1 MNAKAVE
8 AIIFTLVGCMLNN
21 IFLEYIIKLDPA
33 AGHLITFCQ
42 FLFIALHGFIF
53 TSKFGTVKPKIP
65 FQDYLIL
72 VAFFYITSVV
82 NNWAFAFNIP
92 VPLHM
97 IFRAGSLIANMILG
111 IVIIKRKYTL
121 EKYISVLLITGGII
135 ICTLYSSK
143 EIETEAPCVDCDVNV
158 QNVNNKATADHFF
171 WWVIGIVLLT
181 GALLMSAGMGIFQEQ
196 LYKKHGKHP
205 QEALFYTHLYPL
217 PGFLMQFT
225 SLVEHAVIATNSDP
239 FKVPVLEVEIPIL
252 WGFLLLNV
260 ITQYMCISNVYIL
273 TTECQSL
280 TVTLVITLR
289 KFFSLLFSI
298 LYFKN
303 PFTLAHWIG
312 TIMVFAG
319 TLMFSETH
327 HSIKALLLP
336 SKQAKVKKV
345 DKKDKLN
352 LFLIIAI
359 RFF

>member
-1 MNAKAVE
+1 MNPKAVQ
-8 AIIFTLVGCMLNN
+8 AIIFTLLGCMLNN
-21 IFLEYIIKLDPA
+21 IFLEYIIKLDPG

-42 FLFIALHGFIF
+42 FLFIATHGLIF
-53 TSKFGTVKPKIP
+53 TSKFGTVKPKID
-65 FQDYLIL
+65 FQDYLKL
-72 VAFFYITSVV
+72 NLFFFTTSVV

-111 IVIIKRKYTL
+111 IVIVKRKYTL
-121 EKYISVLLITGGII
+121 EKYISVLLITLGII
-135 ICTLYSSK
+135 ICTLYSSN
-143 EIETEAPCVDCDVNV
+143 TQAQVACSDCEGDY
-158 QNVNNKATADHFF
+158 QNVKSEVSPDHFF
-171 WWVIGIVLLT
+171 WWVIGIILLT

-205 QEALFYTHLYPL
+205 QEALYYTHLYPL
-217 PGFLMQFT
+217 PGFLLYSS
-225 SLVEHAVIATNSDP
+225 SLIEHASIATNSEP
-239 FKVPVLEVEIPIL
+239 FTVPVLNVGIPLI

-298 LYFKN
+298 IYFQN
-303 PFTLAHWIG
+303 PFTFAHWIG
-312 TIMVFAG
+312 TIMVFTG

-327 HSIKALLLP
+327 HKIRMMLTS
-336 SKQAKVKKV
+336 SKETKV
-345 DKKDKLN
+345 DTDKKKK
-352 LFLIIAI
+352 
-359 RFF
+359 

>member
-1 MNAKAVE
+1 MNAKAVQ
-8 AIIFTLVGCMLNN
+8 AIVFTLLGCMLNN
-21 IFLEYIIKLDPA
+21 IFLEYIIKLDPG

-42 FLFIALHGFIF
+42 FLFIAIHGFIF
-53 TSKFGTVKPKIP
+53 TSKFGSVKPKIAFP
-65 FQDYLIL
+65 HYLKL
-72 VAFFYITSVV
+72 NLFFFTTSVV

-111 IVIIKRKYTL
+111 IVIVKRKYTL
-121 EKYISVLLITGGII
+121 EKYVSVLLITFGII
-135 ICTLYSSK
+135 ICTLYSTNPQAQAACSDC
-143 EIETEAPCVDCDVNV
+143 ETDYQNV
-158 QNVNNKATADHFF
+158 QSEVSPDHFF
-171 WWVIGIVLLT
+171 WWLIGIILLT

-205 QEALFYTHLYPL
+205 QEALYYSHLYPL
-217 PGFLMQFT
+217 PGFLLYSS
-225 SLVEHAVIATNSDP
+225 SLIEHASIATNSEP
-239 FKVPVLEVEIPIL
+239 FTVPLLNLGIPLL

-298 LYFKN
+298 IYFKN

-312 TIMVFAG
+312 TIMVFTG

-327 HSIKALLLP
+327 HKIRMAFTT
-336 SKQAKVKKV
+336 
-345 DKKDKLN
+345 KKDKAELEDTDKKKK
-352 LFLIIAI
+352 
-359 RFF
+359 